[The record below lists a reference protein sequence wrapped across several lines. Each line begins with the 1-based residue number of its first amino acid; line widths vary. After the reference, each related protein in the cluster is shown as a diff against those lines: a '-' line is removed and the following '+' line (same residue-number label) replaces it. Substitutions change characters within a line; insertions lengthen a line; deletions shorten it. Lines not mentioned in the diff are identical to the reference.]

1 MANKGAKKKPLRPDE
16 VVKVPKPKVKVN
28 TVKPVKNKRKQSN
41 KKKGLNWWEKGS
53 DL

>member
-16 VVKVPKPKVKVN
+16 VVKVPRSKKKKAP
-28 TVKPVKNKRKQSN
+28 RKQSR
-41 KKKGLNWWEKGS
+41 KKVGLNWWEKGS

>member
-16 VVKVPKPKVKVN
+16 VVKVPRSKRVVVK
-28 TVKPVKNKRKQSN
+28 KKAPRKQSR
-41 KKKGLNWWEKGS
+41 KKVGLNWWEKGS